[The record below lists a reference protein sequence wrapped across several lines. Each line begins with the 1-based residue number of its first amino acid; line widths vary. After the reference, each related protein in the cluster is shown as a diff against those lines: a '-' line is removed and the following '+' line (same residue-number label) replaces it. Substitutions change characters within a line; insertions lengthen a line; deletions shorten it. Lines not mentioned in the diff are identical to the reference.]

1 MNGGRE
7 HSSAHNTRNFPS
19 AKPPRSGLHL
29 RTLHLALAGAVTV
42 LKPSCF
48 SREGRWLSQAMQRS
62 KASITH
68 RLLGDTPR
76 EKAVETGP
84 SPVPQPRA
92 PTGDVITRLCSAG
105 SEN

>member
-1 MNGGRE
+1 MGVGSTVQPTIPATS
-7 HSSAHNTRNFPS
+7 HLPS
-19 AKPPRSGLHL
+19 HPVLGCISEPY
-29 RTLHLALAGAVTV
+29 LALAGAVTV

-48 SREGRWLSQAMQRS
+48 SREGKWLSQVMQRS

>member
-1 MNGGRE
+1 MNGGGER
-7 HSSAHNTRNFPS
+7 SSAHNTHNFPS
-19 AKPPRSGLHL
+19 AKLPHSGLHL
-29 RTLHLALAGAVTV
+29 RTLHLALEGAVTV

-48 SREGRWLSQAMQRS
+48 SREGKWLSQVIQRR

-68 RLLGDTPR
+68 RLLRDTPR
-76 EKAVETGP
+76 EKAMETGP

-92 PTGDVITRLCSAG
+92 PTGDVITRRCSAG